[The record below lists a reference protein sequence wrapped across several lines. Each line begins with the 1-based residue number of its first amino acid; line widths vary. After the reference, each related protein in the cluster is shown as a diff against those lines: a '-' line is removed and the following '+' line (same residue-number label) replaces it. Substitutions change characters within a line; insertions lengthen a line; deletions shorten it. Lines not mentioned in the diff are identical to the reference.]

1 MEITNLQL
9 FAIAVICL
17 VVIIY
22 YIWRSESVQR
32 AEFDAKMRDQDA
44 KQAAED
50 ERWHRRMLHEADS
63 YNESASMEPFCGE
76 GKKP

>member
-1 MEITNLQL
+1 MEVTNLQL

-17 VVIIY
+17 AVIIY

-44 KQAAED
+44 KQAEED
-50 ERWHRRMLHEADS
+50 ERWRRRMLHESDS
-63 YNESASMEPFCGE
+63 YNEAASMEPFCGE